1 MPDLDLVHEVARE
14 WILKAENDLKTAAH
28 VLKLGEHCPTDSVCF
43 HAQQCVEKYVKA
55 VLVLSSTDFPK
66 THDLER
72 LIALSPEASR
82 PTLSAA
88 EQALLTEYA
97 TGARYPG
104 WGEIRLAEARK
115 AVGLARRVR
124 KELRAVLPSKLLAV
138 RSRKP

>member
-1 MPDLDLVHEVARE
+1 MPDPDLALEVARE
-14 WILKAENDLKTAAH
+14 WISKAENDLKTAAH
-28 VLKLGEHCPTDSVCF
+28 VLKLGEHSPTDSVCF

-55 VLVLSSTDFPK
+55 VLVLAGTDFPK

-72 LIALSPEASR
+72 LIAMCPKSLR
-82 PTLSAA
+82 PSLSAA

-115 AVGLARRVR
+115 AVSLARRVR
-124 KELRAVLPSKLLAV
+124 KELRAVLPRKVWAA

>member
-1 MPDLDLVHEVARE
+1 MHDPDLALEVARE
-14 WILKAENDLKTAAH
+14 WILKAENDLKTATH

-55 VLVLSSTDFPK
+55 VLALAGTDFPK

-72 LIALSPEASR
+72 LIALSPEESR
-82 PTLSAA
+82 PSLSPQ
-88 EQALLTEYA
+88 EQAVLTEYA

-104 WGEIRLAEARK
+104 WGEIRLTEARK
-115 AVGLARRVR
+115 AVNLARRVR
-124 KELRAVLPSKLLAV
+124 KDLRAALPRKAWAA